1 MFCKHCGKE
10 IKDGVSFCPMCGKP
24 TGVKTEPKEQLKN
37 PKNHFQNKKPNPKLL
52 LAILGVVVCVLVVGG
67 IGKKISSSNHAKN
80 IASNGTSSKDYTEEN
95 YTKEMSN
102 AENSNKSDDENL
114 SDYKDKKWK
123 KKKSYKQAYKEEYNS
138 FEARIKEYC
147 EQKSVDYAEMVDDV
161 ADGFNAAYESLEK
174 EVPGL
179 SEYIGLDIGTAVS
192 DSFTGTGIVSELTTK
207 ALNNET
213 VRKTGFKAVIYA
225 GTAFFDW
232 AMNSTT
238 TDYPF
243 GFSLYELRGDYAL
256 LRSNGTY
263 KDMEKIINKNM
274 SYDTKT
280 EMLTERISE
289 LEKESTDLQDDKNA
303 YAECMGRLAAN
314 KDLEKEVKEFYNKC
328 MITIACSGRQ
338 YCNGTEIKLYWVIG
352 KDGTVENTFWAPAG
366 THAENWNFDISLC
379 ENGSCLLQ
387 TEDSLNNDVEKKRF
401 VIDKAGKIIFE
412 GNSFEAREEEE
423 VGESIICVYGPSGN
437 ALRETKVKDS
447 TYGTYYTLE
456 LVDTSGNAT
465 KLLEGREFVYASDVY
480 YTPYGFEGN
489 GTCSDSALVEY
500 TSLEN
505 QSESVII
512 DLSSG
517 KMYSQEEFAKE
528 KQIPEV
534 QEQEKEENIKLAKS
548 GTPKDG
554 WIKFADSKIS
564 VFNDNIEKV
573 LVDLSYR
580 LSSNIRYIEIPEQ
593 FNTESLLQ
601 SIGETRE
608 INGWYRQDNTLWVV
622 TRSGYFYTYDL
633 KTKKRT
639 EDVEI
644 GENAPYSFTPYGLLV
659 YNKNEKGKAET
670 EYESYSGKETEN
682 SVYQYDASGKCIVEY
697 PAHNSL
703 GDSVYGFIYC
713 NGKDTYNLATQ
724 EMFGM

>member
-67 IGKKISSSNHAKN
+67 IGKKISSSNHTKN

-724 EMFGM
+724 KMFGM

>member
-24 TGVKTEPKEQLKN
+24 TGATTEPKEKTKKPN
-37 PKNHFQNKKPNPKLL
+37 NYFQNKKPNPKLL
-52 LAILGVVVCVLVVGG
+52 LAILGVVVCVLVIGG
-67 IGKKISSSNHAKN
+67 IGKKISSSNHTKN

-147 EQKSVDYAEMVDDV
+147 EQKSVAYAEMVDDV

-387 TEDSLNNDVEKKRF
+387 TEDSLNDDVEKKRF

-412 GNSFEAREEEE
+412 GNSFEAREEEA

-447 TYGTYYTLE
+447 TYGTYYILE

-480 YTPYGFEGN
+480 YTPYGFEGK
-489 GTCSDSALVEY
+489 GTCSDSALVKY

-512 DLSSG
+512 DLVWY
-517 KMYSQEEFAKE
+517 K
-528 KQIPEV
+528 
-534 QEQEKEENIKLAKS
+534 KS
-548 GTPKDG
+548 
-554 WIKFADSKIS
+554 
-564 VFNDNIEKV
+564 
-573 LVDLSYR
+573 
-580 LSSNIRYIEIPEQ
+580 
-593 FNTESLLQ
+593 
-601 SIGETRE
+601 
-608 INGWYRQDNTLWVV
+608 
-622 TRSGYFYTYDL
+622 
-633 KTKKRT
+633 
-639 EDVEI
+639 
-644 GENAPYSFTPYGLLV
+644 
-659 YNKNEKGKAET
+659 
-670 EYESYSGKETEN
+670 
-682 SVYQYDASGKCIVEY
+682 
-697 PAHNSL
+697 
-703 GDSVYGFIYC
+703 
-713 NGKDTYNLATQ
+713 
-724 EMFGM
+724 